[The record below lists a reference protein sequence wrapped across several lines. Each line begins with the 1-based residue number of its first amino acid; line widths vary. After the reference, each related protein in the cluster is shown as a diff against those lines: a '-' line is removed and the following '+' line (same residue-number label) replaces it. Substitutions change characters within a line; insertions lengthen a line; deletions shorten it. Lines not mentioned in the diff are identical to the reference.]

1 MYPHITTLLQFTVRP
16 MFPTILEKN
25 KQHESLIKNFPQSNH
40 NTQKTPPS
48 NSTNQQMCDLLE
60 WLVEVEKILQN
71 KKASPHILFL
81 FANLLQ
87 QLDENRNHRSYI
99 LNQVEKLKHVL
110 KNLSNCPVHEME
122 QLYDNEKMSKN
133 PTAKLILTLIK
144 YLLQRKMQPKTII
157 KCLKNTFIKVFSGDY
172 TEEISEALKALES
185 CQSYLE
191 DITDSGIQRGML
203 VQKINFIKS
212 DGTDQYKIFRAFLE
226 KKKLEEGASLTT
238 LLSAESSET
247 NI

>member
-1 MYPHITTLLQFTVRP
+1 MDPHITTLLQFTVRP
-16 MFPTILEKN
+16 MFPTTLREKN

-144 YLLQRKMQPKTII
+144 YLLQRKMQLKMII
-157 KCLKNTFIKVFSGDY
+157 KCLKNTFMEVFSGDY
-172 TEEISEALKALES
+172 MEEISEALKS

-191 DITDSGIQRGML
+191 DITASDIRKEML
-203 VQKINFIKS
+203 VRKENFIIS
-212 DGTDQYKIFRAFLE
+212 HGTNQYKIFHAFLE
-226 KKKLEEGASLTT
+226 KKKLEEDASLTT